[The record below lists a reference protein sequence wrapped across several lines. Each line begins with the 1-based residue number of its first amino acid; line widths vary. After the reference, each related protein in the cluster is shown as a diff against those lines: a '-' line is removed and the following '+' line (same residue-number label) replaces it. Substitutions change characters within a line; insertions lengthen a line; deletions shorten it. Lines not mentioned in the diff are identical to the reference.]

1 MEQPVGEIK
10 HLQGCINDLI
20 SILALPA
27 IWSGHESSQM
37 MSTLLDVLLGMLR
50 LDFAYV
56 QLSDAIDG
64 SPIEVVRLAQG
75 RNLTAQPQDVGRALN
90 CWLAGDRPA
99 SPCRVPN
106 PLGEGEVSIAPLRLG
121 LHNEVGVFV
130 AGSRRPDFPTKT
142 EMLLLQVAAN
152 QAALGLQEARLLTE
166 QRRAAEEIRFR
177 AGLLDAVDQAVVA
190 TDSHGVMTYWN
201 RFAAQ
206 LYGWSAP
213 EVIGHNILDINLVLG
228 APGAAAEMLS
238 GGQRGQRWTGEC
250 LAQHRDGTIF
260 PALVT
265 DSPIYNSQGMLIGV
279 VRVSVDITA
288 RKRAEEELER
298 RVVERT
304 RQLTAVNERLRQ
316 EIIEHQRSQQRLATQ
331 YAITRVLAES
341 NSFADAMPHLLQ
353 AIGESMAWEWGA
365 LWNIDRDAGVLRCES
380 TWHVANLETAE
391 FDAISRETAGV
402 PGPSL
407 KGHDWQSAEPASIAD
422 ATQDLNF
429 MRVPIAAR
437 VGLHRAIAFPILLRG
452 ETVGMME
459 FFSRTVQQPDE
470 EDFETLSAIGSQIG
484 QFVER
489 KRVEEEHRKLVS
501 LVENSPDFIG
511 IASPEGQVL
520 FVNPSGQQMVGIE
533 GNEQVRAT
541 RMLDYVVE
549 QERERVEQQ
558 VLPTLMRDGRWKG
571 ETHFRHFQTGAA
583 IPMQHHV
590 FLIKEPRSDHPVAL
604 ATISRDISERKRA
617 DVALRESEERY
628 RLLVEGVKDYAIIM
642 LDVEGRITSWNKG
655 AERIKG
661 YLAEDIV
668 GEHFS
673 RFYPAE
679 DVARGKPE
687 LALKV
692 AAEEGR
698 HEDEG
703 WRVRKNGTRFFA
715 NVVITALRDEAGHLR
730 GFAKVTRNIT
740 ERKQAEEALHKTQAE
755 LAHATRVMTMGE
767 LTASIAHEINQPL
780 TAVINNSNACLR
792 WLARET
798 PDLEALR
805 EALRDISTN
814 GQRASDVITR
824 IRMALKNAPTPAV
837 PLEINEV
844 LKEVIGL
851 THRAVQQHGV
861 QLRTELAA
869 DLLPVLGDRIQIQQV
884 LLNLLMNSIE
894 AMSTVMDRPRQL
906 LMRSALAGS
915 DEVLVALRQ
924 GNRKPVPVLEEGE
937 GAGRRARL
945 RHRARPADA
954 GTDVRRFLHHQ
965 ARGDGHGV
973 VDQPHD
979 R

>member
-1 MEQPVGEIK
+1 
-10 HLQGCINDLI
+10 
-20 SILALPA
+20 
-27 IWSGHESSQM
+27 
-37 MSTLLDVLLGMLR
+37 
-50 LDFAYV
+50 
-56 QLSDAIDG
+56 
-64 SPIEVVRLAQG
+64 
-75 RNLTAQPQDVGRALN
+75 
-90 CWLAGDRPA
+90 
-99 SPCRVPN
+99 
-106 PLGEGEVSIAPLRLG
+106 
-121 LHNEVGVFV
+121 
-130 AGSRRPDFPTKT
+130 
-142 EMLLLQVAAN
+142 
-152 QAALGLQEARLLTE
+152 
-166 QRRAAEEIRFR
+166 
-177 AGLLDAVDQAVVA
+177 
-190 TDSHGVMTYWN
+190 
-201 RFAAQ
+201 
-206 LYGWSAP
+206 
-213 EVIGHNILDINLVLG
+213 
-228 APGAAAEMLS
+228 
-238 GGQRGQRWTGEC
+238 
-250 LAQHRDGTIF
+250 
-260 PALVT
+260 
-265 DSPIYNSQGMLIGV
+265 
-279 VRVSVDITA
+279 
-288 RKRAEEELER
+288 
-298 RVVERT
+298 
-304 RQLTAVNERLRQ
+304 
-316 EIIEHQRSQQRLATQ
+316 
-331 YAITRVLAES
+331 
-341 NSFADAMPHLLQ
+341 
-353 AIGESMAWEWGA
+353 
-365 LWNIDRDAGVLRCES
+365 
-380 TWHVANLETAE
+380 
-391 FDAISRETAGV
+391 
-402 PGPSL
+402 
-407 KGHDWQSAEPASIAD
+407 
-422 ATQDLNF
+422 
-429 MRVPIAAR
+429 
-437 VGLHRAIAFPILLRG
+437 
-452 ETVGMME
+452 MME

-906 LMRSALAGS
+906 LMRSARAGS
-915 DEVLVALRQ
+915 DEVLVAVQDSGIGLDPQTLERMFDAFYTT
-924 GNRKPVPVLEEGE
+924 KP
-937 GAGRRARL
+937 AGMGMGLSISRTIVKAHGGQL
-945 RHRARPADA
+945 WAEPNS
-954 GTDVRRFLHHQ
+954 
-965 ARGDGHGV
+965 GHGATF
-973 VDQPHD
+973 QFTLPNTGEH
-979 R
+979 